1 MVALLR
7 YCRSMLN
14 KMSLVAM
21 SDENTAE
28 DGKAEMVSLRESR
41 DYSSPDLEAVGEHFV
56 DEDDNSESVQED
68 DGDSPW
74 TRIWQASAAALFVL
88 SIVSL
93 AVEVHVISIFS
104 SILKIC
110 VLQKNPC

>member
-1 MVALLR
+1 MVYLR
-7 YCRSMLN
+7 
-14 KMSLVAM
+14 
-21 SDENTAE
+21 E
-28 DGKAEMVSLRESR
+28 ESR
-41 DYSSPDLEAVGEHFV
+41 DYSSPDLEAVDEHFV

-68 DGDSPW
+68 DGDSRW
-74 TRIWQASAAALFVL
+74 TRIWQAGAAALFVL
-88 SIVSL
+88 SIISL